1 MSEWN
6 RAKRKRKTIEIK
18 YLPDSPTLK
27 VTKVSGK
34 HLESMGIPTRGGY
47 ELYPEEAVYLMETG
61 SGTIYTPSGTEM
73 SLLESFSILESNSVS
88 MSKYEIYK
96 QIKLLGLVVLRPRI
110 TTINFER
117 IRHVEKAVS
126 QKFAEKT
133 FEMLVEMNKVP
144 EEGVPNRDSF
154 PSFMNRNGQF
164 SMKMKV
170 LHNDPSLVNFLPS
183 ALKNFPT
190 KEVLQ
195 NIKPP
200 TLRPQSCRPS
210 YRPIP
215 NSHVTNWTEFRF
227 QQEKIR
233 QTSVLQRFRKLRPP
247 PQAEIRRERITVE
260 NVDYHVFSPASFS
273 HRLPA
278 RPLFSLICY
287 RVTGPPLNIAD
298 LSELRNVIFAVE
310 EAGKVNYVSM
320 SGAPID
326 LINYLN

>member
-1 MSEWN
+1 MESSEEKV
-6 RAKRKRKTIEIK
+6 RRKTIEIK

-61 SGTIYTPSGTEM
+61 SGTICTPSGTEM

-96 QIKLLGLVVLRPRI
+96 QIKLLGLVVLRPRYPFFEWEIEVLELIFGSRI

-154 PSFMNRNGQF
+154 PSLMNRSGQF

-170 LHNDPSLVNFLPS
+170 LHNDPSLVNFLPP

-233 QTSVLQRFRKLRPP
+233 QTSVLQRFRK
-247 PQAEIRRERITVE
+247 
-260 NVDYHVFSPASFS
+260 
-273 HRLPA
+273 
-278 RPLFSLICY
+278 
-287 RVTGPPLNIAD
+287 
-298 LSELRNVIFAVE
+298 
-310 EAGKVNYVSM
+310 
-320 SGAPID
+320 
-326 LINYLN
+326 